1 MSQIVKQKIILIA
14 LSIVLL
20 FSFFGF
26 LCTSHSLAW
35 FAANRRVEANGVSV
49 SAKVSPNLVIYKSAD
64 EIDDEDKAF
73 QFSVDFEGTSRE
85 NMVAVT
91 RDKDTGE
98 YKYLVNTH
106 AVGHESGLA
115 KDPEVPLVYETV
127 PATKNDAYFIDYTV
141 YIASAGVALNASSL
155 TATIDPPEIPPPSE
169 EEAADEEFDLEEYLA
184 GYLFYNAASIDFYV
198 GTADADGYRGTASV
212 ANAATSVELLEKD
225 TEIPLNTEGG
235 YITVIMRCYFD
246 GALTY
251 EETVDGKT
259 VTRAYINSYTVT
271 PNTHVVFGV
280 DFVATDAP
288 TTTN

>member
-1 MSQIVKQKIILIA
+1 MTEIVKQKIILIA

-35 FAANRRVEANGVSV
+35 FAANRRVEAEGLAV
-49 SAKVSPNLVIYKSAD
+49 SAKVSPNLIIS
-64 EIDDEDKAF
+64 DDPDAIAEPNFNFAVSF
-73 QFSVDFEGTSRE
+73 TAGRE

-91 RDKDTGE
+91 RDGSLDAAP
-98 YKYLVNTH
+98 YLKYVTNTH
-106 AVGHESGLA
+106 AVGHESGLP
-115 KDPEVPLVYETV
+115 KDPNVPLVYETV
-127 PATKNDAYFIDYTV
+127 PATENDAYFIDYTV

-155 TATIDPPEIPPPSE
+155 TATIDPPEIPE
-169 EEAADEEFDLEEYLA
+169 GDE
-184 GYLFYNAASIDFYV
+184 YLFYNAVSIDFYV
-198 GTADADGYRGTASV
+198 GTADAAGYRGTASV
-212 ANAATSVELLEKD
+212 ANAATSVLLLED

-259 VTRAYINSYTVT
+259 VERAYINSYTVT

-288 TTTN
+288 TTN

>member
-1 MSQIVKQKIILIA
+1 MSQIAKQKIILIA

-73 QFSVDFEGTSRE
+73 QFSVDFKDTSRK

-91 RDKDTGE
+91 RDGSLDAPHL
-98 YKYLVNTH
+98 KYLVNTH
-106 AVGHESGLA
+106 AVGHESGLP
-115 KDPEVPLVYETV
+115 KDPNVPLVYETV
-127 PATKNDAYFIDYTV
+127 PATENDAYFIDYTV

-155 TATIDPPEIPPPSE
+155 TATIDPPEIPE
-169 EEAADEEFDLEEYLA
+169 DDE
-184 GYLFYNAASIDFYV
+184 YLFYNAASIDFYV
-198 GTADADGYRGTASV
+198 GGEYRGTASV
-212 ANAATSVELLEKD
+212 ANAATSVELLPGGG
-225 TEIPLNTEGG
+225 TIPLNTDGTLEV
-235 YITVIMRCYFD
+235 TMRCYFD
-246 GALTY
+246 GALESTD
-251 EETVDGKT
+251 EATGKK
-259 VTRAYINSYTVT
+259 RAYINSYTVT

-280 DFVATDAP
+280 DFVATDA
-288 TTTN
+288 TTDN